1 MGTVIPIIFLLLVV
15 LGGSWT
21 AADPK
26 SALHRERGEWCTE
39 HQKVHKRLETIEE
52 VRYVAASQTSYSLL
66 TTHKCYCKMGIAIAA
81 RSGLLLTGPVYC

>member
-52 VRYVAASQTSYSLL
+52 RVQKLWSTCIRSELFTQRHFWIFLGPVAAPTAPSWIYL
-66 TTHKCYCKMGIAIAA
+66 
-81 RSGLLLTGPVYC
+81 